1 MRSHQF
7 NRRTPHN
14 VVGADVRRF
23 GNEFN
28 SVRKAERYL
37 GAKQFSSSKA
47 RDLIRY
53 SALQGARSMRFGSAL
68 SADSPGAAGGRGGSG
83 AGGRGGA
90 RGRGGSAAGGRVSA
104 RGSSGAKGNARDSS
118 NAISANSIISTTGSA
133 SATGLAGSKRRNNA
147 WFPSK
152 RFLRSVVGM
161 TAGLLLVMN
170 TYTSAVEKRES
181 PQTGDAAVIAQQEG
195 VWNWSEDFTTATF
208 DLSGWGE
215 VPGVVTIS
223 EENPPTCTG
232 EGSRT
237 YLATAELGGKTYTDT
252 QMETLP
258 PTGHTFEAGI
268 RTGEG
273 IEFPCAKCGEK
284 VSIGLAIGEE
294 E

>member
-7 NRRTPHN
+7 NRRTPKN

-28 SVRKAERYL
+28 STRKIERFL

-53 SALQGARSMRFGSAL
+53 SALQGARSMRFGSAG
-68 SADSPGAAGGRGGSG
+68 SADSAGSAGTKGTRGS
-83 AGGRGGA
+83 AGT
-90 RGRGGSAAGGRVSA
+90 RGRGSA
-104 RGSSGAKGNARDSS
+104 RGSAGAKRTAGTKGNARDKDST
-118 NAISANSIISTTGSA
+118 NAISANSIISATGST
-133 SATGLAGSKRRNNA
+133 SATGLTGSKRRNNA
-147 WFPSK
+147 WYPSK

-223 EENPPTCTG
+223 EENSPTCTG

-284 VSIGLAIGEE
+284 VSIGLGIEE
-294 E
+294 EE